1 MADEVADNPERV
13 RLTDKALTLA
23 EDSLYAGIAAILIVA
38 AGGLL
43 FVAGRDLLTSVGDK
57 DTEGVLHVLDTLL
70 LVFIFVELLYAVRL
84 TLKERQVLVEPF
96 LLVGVL
102 AAIKEIVVLSVEAA
116 AQVSKDPDA
125 FERSVIEIGVLAGLV
140 VALAVS
146 AVLLRR
152 KEREPQ
158 EADGGRRGTVAVA
171 AGQHVPVVTPGR

>member
-1 MADEVADNPERV
+1 MADEVEDNPERV

-23 EDSLYAGIAAILIVA
+23 EDLLYAGIAGILIVA

-140 VALAVS
+140 VALALS

-158 EADGGRRGTVAVA
+158 EADNSNRTR
-171 AGQHVPVVTPGR
+171 